1 MRHTLPFVKRL
12 IVLVL
17 PCCFAAGSLG
27 SEMAFQ
33 ACRHAAMHHSMRHHG
48 GPGGGPCWCDD
59 MTGGGVTLQ
68 PVVEALPSATI
79 VVSSSI
85 QEVVAPIDL
94 IVLIPDSP
102 SFAPTPPPPNGRP
115 V

>member
-59 MTGGGVTLQ
+59 MTGGGTPLI
-68 PVVEALPSATI
+68 PTVEAVSPATTAVILPVCNA
-79 VVSSSI
+79 
-85 QEVVAPIDL
+85 VAPVFQAPL
-94 IVLIPDSP
+94 TPESP
-102 SFAPTPPPPNGRP
+102 SFAPTPPPPNGRS